1 MTRITD
7 LPERIAALPPEAR
20 ARMARLFHID
30 RVEGRCRIPDSMRE
44 WTRMQ
49 LGEIADVEQQQVVRV
64 TNVVTWEGA
73 LYNPLRSKR
82 PLHMRAAGADPAAAS
97 DDIFAQPL
105 RTTAEDVFGRVRGAH
120 CITTG
125 NIARWEGQCTVA
137 IFDEPDPLAFTR
149 EQLRDY
155 LRVALAWAR
164 AAHVQDAEARYLM
177 WMWNGGIKAGAS
189 IPHAHAQMGLGRRMH
204 YARVEGLRRAALDYR
219 TRHGVGY
226 FTDWL
231 AAHEDLGLCF
241 DAAGLRGFA
250 NLAATRNKDLA
261 IFGAGFNDGLADALH
276 AVLRAL
282 VDQSG
287 SGAFNVAILAPPVFD
302 GAAEDW
308 RDFPTLVRIADRGSP
323 AMLSS
328 DIGALDV
335 FAHNTI
341 ATDPFALVETLG
353 LA

>member
-7 LPERIAALPPEAR
+7 LPERIAALPSAAR
-20 ARMARLFHID
+20 ARMERLFHVD
-30 RVEGRCRIPDSMRE
+30 RVAGRCRIPDSMRE

-49 LGEIADVEQQQVVRV
+49 LGDIADVEQQQVVRV
-64 TNVVTWEGA
+64 TNLVTWEGA

-82 PLHMRAAGADPAAAS
+82 PLHMRAAGADPAAAG

-125 NIARWEGQCTVA
+125 NIARWDGQCTVA

-149 EQLRDY
+149 EHLRDY

-164 AAHVQDAEARYLM
+164 AAHAQDAEARYLM
-177 WMWNGGIKAGAS
+177 WMWNGGVKAGAS

-219 TRHGVGY
+219 ARHGAGY

-250 NLAATRNKDLA
+250 NLAATRNKDLVVV
-261 IFGAGFNDGLADALH
+261 GAGVNDQLADAMH
-276 AVLRAL
+276 AALRAL
-282 VDQSG
+282 VDRSG
-287 SGAFNVAILAPPVFD
+287 SGAFNVAILAPPVFA
-302 GAAEDW
+302 GAEEDW
-308 RDFPTLVRIADRGSP
+308 RGFPTLVRIADRGSP